1 MVYLSSFALSTEE
14 MKNPNIYPYCVFEN
28 KGYVQKGLRRMPMDR
43 DIFRN
48 LLMSVDLTQ
57 VQMILGIV

>member
-28 KGYVQKGLRRMPMDR
+28 KGYDPLVFTPITILYGDNGCAI
-43 DIFRN
+43 IFITCEKF
-48 LLMSVDLTQ
+48 MSEK
-57 VQMILGIV
+57 